1 MFRCGLSG
9 NAIFV
14 AGVLACA
21 LAKSA
26 AAQEGV
32 VPPDRVTDGGA
43 DGGFLDGGLSA
54 PESNAVSTGTN
65 DLLSNPPGVSVEID
79 GVAEGVTPLVG
90 IVLSPG
96 SHQVRLQGTGLK
108 TQERTIEVVA
118 GQNLHVDVA
127 LPAVPAQSPSFL
139 GTAVDVPLASV
150 ILAGTAAAVF
160 GVALG
165 FGIAANDVQ
174 HQAGVNISS
183 SGVDLGVTRAQA
195 LQGKQYAIIAN
206 SLYAGA
212 AAVLVAAVVVAI
224 VQPHPASEAPATGGA
239 SQRDPPAMGAAWSFW

>member
-1 MFRCGLSG
+1 M
-9 NAIFV
+9 IV
-14 AGVLACA
+14 AGVLTCA
-21 LAKSA
+21 LARPA
-26 AAQEGV
+26 TAQV
-32 VPPDRVTDGGA
+32 RVDGGE
-43 DGGFLDGGLSA
+43 DGGLLDGGPSA
-54 PESNAVSTGTN
+54 PESNSASTGTL
-65 DLLSNPPGVSVEID
+65 DLLSNPPGVSVDID

-96 SHQVRLQGTGLK
+96 SHQVRLRGTGLK

-127 LPAVPAQSPSFL
+127 LPAIPPQAPSFL

-150 ILAGTAAAVF
+150 ILAGTAAALF
-160 GVALG
+160 GVGLG

-174 HQAGVNISS
+174 HQAGVDISS

-195 LQGKQYAIIAN
+195 LQGKQYATIAN
-206 SLYAGA
+206 SFYAGA

-224 VQPHPASEAPATGGA
+224 VQPHHASEAPATAGA
-239 SQRDPPAMGAAWSFW
+239 SQGDPGSMGTAWSFW